1 MLTRGDRSC
10 PPKSTTKTSGPAKRS
25 KAAVRDLIPS
35 AKASESKLDTL
46 VRLLGQP
53 AGATLAE
60 LTAATGWQAH
70 SVRGALSGSLKKKGH
85 SIVSQKAE
93 GERRYRIGAS

>member
-1 MLTRGDRSC
+1 MTS
-10 PPKSTTKTSGPAKRS
+10 KSVRKTSRLTAKSKPAANDPKPMGAS
-25 KAAVRDLIPS
+25 
-35 AKASESKLDTL
+35 SESKLDTL

-70 SVRGALSGSLKKKGH
+70 SIRGALSGSLKKKGH
-85 SIVSQKAE
+85 SIVSQKTD
-93 GERRYRIGAS
+93 GERRYRIEAA